1 MRIGITGL
9 AGAGKD
15 IAAEILSELSG
26 IKVARYAAPLKQAA
40 LFVFGSTF
48 DNRDTKDVRVP
59 FYGTEL
65 EDRAIEAAI
74 ELQHI
79 LFRTER
85 ERAEFAERFMLTVH
99 LHGELSPREFQQLVG
114 TECAR
119 AVSSTVFQDYLTRTH
134 SSAII
139 PDVRFKEEA
148 DVLDWL
154 IVIDRDVPKLNHS
167 SEDFAWN
174 LIKNY
179 RDGFFFEERDM
190 ERDIMHSSYIRNNG
204 TIQELRTKLEDICEH
219 VNFVRDLKI
228 FLNA

>member
-9 AGAGKD
+9 ACSGKD
-15 IAAEILSELSG
+15 TAAEILSEISG

-48 DNRDTKDVRVP
+48 DNRDTKEVRVP
-59 FYGTEL
+59 FYGTAL

-85 ERAEFAERFMLTVH
+85 ERDEFAERFMQIVH
-99 LHGELSPREFQQLVG
+99 PQEELSPREFQQLVG

-134 SSAII
+134 SHAII

-154 IVIDRDVPKLNHS
+154 IVIDRKWVLKLNHP

-174 LIKNY
+174 LIQNY
-179 RDGFFFEERDM
+179 RDGFFFEGRY
-190 ERDIMHSSYIRNNG
+190 ITNSSYIRNNG
-204 TIQELRTKLEDICEH
+204 TIQELRTKLEDTLEYI
-219 VNFVRDLKI
+219 NWS
-228 FLNA
+228 

>member
-15 IAAEILSELSG
+15 TAAEILSELSG

-48 DNRDTKDVRVP
+48 DNRDTKEVRVP
-59 FYGTEL
+59 FYGTAL

-79 LFRTER
+79 LFHTER
-85 ERAEFAERFMLTVH
+85 ERDEFAERFMQIVH
-99 LHGELSPREFQQLVG
+99 PQEEISPREFQQLVG

-119 AVSSTVFQDYLTRTH
+119 AVSSTVFQEYLTRTH
-134 SSAII
+134 SHAII
-139 PDVRFKEEA
+139 PDVRFEEEA

-154 IVIDRDVPKLNHS
+154 IVIDRDVPKLNHP

-174 LIKNY
+174 IINHYLNVFQPYQHSYYDHCGVINSAYIK
-179 RDGFFFEERDM
+179 
-190 ERDIMHSSYIRNNG
+190 NNG
-204 TIQELRTKLEDICEH
+204 TIQELRTKLEDTFEYM
-219 VNFVRDLKI
+219 NWS
-228 FLNA
+228 

>member
-15 IAAEILSELSG
+15 TAAEILSELSG

-48 DNRDTKDVRVP
+48 DNRDTKEVRVP
-59 FYGTEL
+59 FYGTAL

-74 ELQHI
+74 ELEHI

-85 ERAEFAERFMLTVH
+85 ERDEFTERFMQIVH
-99 LHGELSPREFQQLVG
+99 PQEELSPREFQQLVG

-134 SSAII
+134 SYAII
-139 PDVRFKEEA
+139 PDVRFEEEA
-148 DVLDWL
+148 DVLDYL
-154 IVIDRDVPKLNHS
+154 IIIDRKWVLKLNHR
-167 SEDFAWN
+167 SEDYAWK
-174 LIKNY
+174 LIQAY
-179 RDGFFFEERDM
+179 RDGAPDDL
-190 ERDIMHSSYIRNNG
+190 DIMNSAYIKNNG
-204 TIQELRTKLEDICEH
+204 TIQELRTELEDTWEYM
-219 VNFVRDLKI
+219 NWS
-228 FLNA
+228 

>member
-15 IAAEILSELSG
+15 TAAEILSELSG

-48 DNRDTKDVRVP
+48 DNRDTKEVRVP
-59 FYGTEL
+59 FYGTSL

-79 LFRTER
+79 LFHTER
-85 ERAEFAERFMLTVH
+85 ERDAFTERFMQIVH
-99 LHGELSPREFQQLVG
+99 PQEELSPREFQQLVG

-119 AVSSTVFQDYLTRTH
+119 AVSSTVFQEYLIRTR
-134 SSAII
+134 SYAII
-139 PDVRFKEEA
+139 PDVRFEEEV

-154 IVIDRDVPKLNHS
+154 IVIDRDVPKLNHP
-167 SEDFAWN
+167 SEDLALN
-174 LIKNY
+174 LIQGY
-179 RDGFFFEERDM
+179 RDGAPD
-190 ERDIMHSSYIRNNG
+190 DYLDDLNIINSAYIKNNG
-204 TIQELRTKLEDICEH
+204 TIQELRTELEDTWEYM
-219 VNFVRDLKI
+219 NWS
-228 FLNA
+228 

>member
-9 AGAGKD
+9 AASGKD
-15 IAAEILSELSG
+15 TAAKILSEISG
-26 IKVARYAAPLKQAA
+26 IKVARYAAPLKKAA

-59 FYGTEL
+59 FYGTAL

-74 ELQHI
+74 ELQHN
-79 LFRTER
+79 LFSTAR
-85 ERAEFAERFMLTVH
+85 ERAEFAERFMQIVH
-99 LHGELSPREFQQLVG
+99 PQEELSPREFQQLVG

-119 AVSSTVFQDYLTRTH
+119 AVSSTVFKEYLKRKH
-134 SSAII
+134 AHAII
-139 PDVRFKEEA
+139 PDVRFEEEA

-174 LIKNY
+174 LIQNY

-190 ERDIMHSSYIRNNG
+190 EWDIMHSAYIDNNG
-204 TIQELRTKLEDICEH
+204 TIQELRTKLEDT
-219 VNFVRDLKI
+219 LKYM
-228 FLNA
+228 NWS

>member
-9 AGAGKD
+9 AASGKD
-15 IAAEILSELSG
+15 TAAEILSELSG

-59 FYGTEL
+59 FYGTAL

-79 LFRTER
+79 LFSTER
-85 ERAEFAERFMLTVH
+85 ERDAFTERFMQIVH
-99 LHGELSPREFQQLVG
+99 PQEELSPREFQQLVG

-119 AVSSTVFQDYLTRTH
+119 AVSSTVFQDYLIRTR

-139 PDVRFKEEA
+139 PDVRFEEEA

-154 IVIDRDVPKLNHS
+154 IIIDRDVPKLNHP
-167 SEDFAWN
+167 SEDLAWN
-174 LIKNY
+174 LIQSY
-179 RDGFFFEERDM
+179 RDNAPYGYLDDL
-190 ERDIMHSSYIRNNG
+190 DIMNSAYIKNNG
-204 TIQELRTKLEDICEH
+204 TIQELRTELEEIWEYM
-219 VNFVRDLKI
+219 NWS
-228 FLNA
+228 

>member
-15 IAAEILSELSG
+15 TAAEILSEISG

-48 DNRDTKDVRVP
+48 DNRDTKEVRVP

-65 EDRAIEAAI
+65 EDRAIDAAI
-74 ELQHI
+74 ELEHI
-79 LFRTER
+79 LFHTER
-85 ERAEFAERFMLTVH
+85 ERDEFSDRFMQIVH
-99 LHGELSPREFQQLVG
+99 PENELSPREFQQLVG

-134 SSAII
+134 SHAII

-154 IVIDRDVPKLNHS
+154 IVIDRDVPKLNHP

-174 LIKNY
+174 LIDKYLNVFQHY
-179 RDGFFFEERDM
+179 QHGYYDHCG
-190 ERDIMHSSYIRNNG
+190 IMKSSYIKNNG
-204 TIQELRTKLEDICEH
+204 TIQELRTKLEDIWEYI
-219 VNFVRDLKI
+219 NWS
-228 FLNA
+228 

>member
-9 AGAGKD
+9 AASGKD
-15 IAAEILSELSG
+15 TAAKILSEISG

-48 DNRDTKDVRVP
+48 DNRDTKEVRVP
-59 FYGTEL
+59 FYGTAL

-85 ERAEFAERFMLTVH
+85 ERDEFTERFMQIVH
-99 LHGELSPREFQQLVG
+99 PQEELSPREFQQLVG

-119 AVSSTVFQDYLTRTH
+119 AVSSTVFQDYLIRTH

-174 LIKNY
+174 LIQDY

-190 ERDIMHSSYIRNNG
+190 ERYTMNSSYIRNNG
-204 TIQELRTKLEDICEH
+204 TIQELRTKLEDICEYM
-219 VNFVRDLKI
+219 NWS
-228 FLNA
+228 

>member
-9 AGAGKD
+9 AGSGKD
-15 IAAEILSELSG
+15 SAAEILSELSG

-48 DNRDTKDVRVP
+48 DNRDTKDIRVP
-59 FYGTEL
+59 FYGTAL

-85 ERAEFAERFMLTVH
+85 ERDEFTERFMQIVH
-99 LHGELSPREFQQLVG
+99 PQEELSPREFQQLVG

-119 AVSSTVFQDYLTRTH
+119 AVSSTVFKEYLKRTH
-134 SSAII
+134 AHAII
-139 PDVRFKEEA
+139 PDVRFEEEA
-148 DVLDWL
+148 DALDWL

-174 LIKNY
+174 LI
-179 RDGFFFEERDM
+179 EEYLNLFQHYQHGYYDHC
-190 ERDIMHSSYIRNNG
+190 DIIHSSYINNNG
-204 TIQELRTKLEDICEH
+204 TIQELRTKLEAIWESI
-219 VNFVRDLKI
+219 NWR
-228 FLNA
+228 

>member
-9 AGAGKD
+9 AASGKD
-15 IAAEILSELSG
+15 AAAEILSELSG

-48 DNRDTKDVRVP
+48 DNRDTKEVRVP
-59 FYGTEL
+59 FYGTAL

-85 ERAEFAERFMLTVH
+85 ERDEFAERFMQIVH
-99 LHGELSPREFQQLVG
+99 PQEELSPREFQQLVG

-119 AVSSTVFQDYLTRTH
+119 AVSSTVFQDYLIRTH

-154 IVIDRDVPKLNHS
+154 IVIDRYVPKLNNL
-167 SEDFAWN
+167 SEEIAWN

-179 RDGFFFEERDM
+179 RDGFFFFFFVM

-219 VNFVRDLKI
+219 VKFVRDLKI
-228 FLNA
+228 FMNT

>member
-9 AGAGKD
+9 AARGKD
-15 IAAEILSELSG
+15 TAAEILSELSG

-59 FYGTEL
+59 FYGTAL

-79 LFRTER
+79 LFSTEL
-85 ERAEFAERFMLTVH
+85 ERDEFVERFMHFVYPQE
-99 LHGELSPREFQQLVG
+99 ELSPREFQQLVG

-119 AVSSTVFQDYLTRTH
+119 AVSSTVFQEYLTRKH
-134 SSAII
+134 AHAII
-139 PDVRFKEEA
+139 PDVRFEEEA

-154 IVIDRDVPKLNHS
+154 IVIDRYVPKLKHP

-174 LIKNY
+174 LIQNHYGGGFLWDSGIKNSWH
-179 RDGFFFEERDM
+179 
-190 ERDIMHSSYIRNNG
+190 ITNNG
-204 TIQELRTKLEDICEH
+204 TIQELRMKLEHIWEY
-219 VNFVRDLKI
+219 VNRS
-228 FLNA
+228 

>member
-15 IAAEILSELSG
+15 TAAEILSELSG

-59 FYGTEL
+59 FYGTAL

-74 ELQHI
+74 ELQHN
-79 LFRTER
+79 LFSTAR
-85 ERAEFAERFMLTVH
+85 ERAEFAERFMQIVH
-99 LHGELSPREFQQLVG
+99 PQEELSPREFQQLVG

-119 AVSSTVFQDYLTRTH
+119 AVSSTVFQDYLIRTH
-134 SSAII
+134 SHAII
-139 PDVRFKEEA
+139 PDVRFEEEA

-154 IVIDRDVPKLNHS
+154 IVIDRDVPKLNHP

-179 RDGFFFEERDM
+179 RDGFFFEERNM
-190 ERDIMHSSYIRNNG
+190 ERYIMNSSYIRNNG
-204 TIQELRTKLEDICEH
+204 TIQELRTKLEDA
-219 VNFVRDLKI
+219 LKYM
-228 FLNA
+228 NWS

>member
-9 AGAGKD
+9 AASGKD
-15 IAAEILSELSG
+15 TAAEILSEISG

-48 DNRDTKDVRVP
+48 DNRDTKEVRVP
-59 FYGTEL
+59 FYGTAL

-85 ERAEFAERFMLTVH
+85 ERYEFAERFMQIVH
-99 LHGELSPREFQQLVG
+99 PQEELSPREFQQLVG

-134 SSAII
+134 SHAII
-139 PDVRFKEEA
+139 PDVRFEEEA
-148 DVLDWL
+148 DVLDYL
-154 IVIDRDVPKLNHS
+154 IVIDRPWVLKLNHL
-167 SEDFAWN
+167 SEDFAWK
-174 LIKNY
+174 LIQKY
-179 RDGFFFEERDM
+179 RDDYLDDL
-190 ERDIMHSSYIRNNG
+190 DIMNSAYIKNNG
-204 TIQELRTKLEDICEH
+204 TIQELRTELEDIWEYM
-219 VNFVRDLKI
+219 NWS
-228 FLNA
+228 

>member
-9 AGAGKD
+9 AASGKD
-15 IAAEILSELSG
+15 TAAEILSELSG

-40 LFVFGSTF
+40 LFVFGNTF
-48 DNRDTKDVRVP
+48 DNRDTKEVRVP
-59 FYGTEL
+59 FYGTAL

-85 ERAEFAERFMLTVH
+85 ERDDFAERFMQIVH
-99 LHGELSPREFQQLVG
+99 TQEELSPREFQQLVG

-119 AVSSTVFQDYLTRTH
+119 AVSSTVFQEYLIRTH
-134 SSAII
+134 SYAII
-139 PDVRFKEEA
+139 PDVRFEEEA

-154 IVIDRDVPKLNHS
+154 IIIDRDVQKLNHP

-190 ERDIMHSSYIRNNG
+190 ERDIMNSSYIRNNG
-204 TIQELRTKLEDICEH
+204 TIQELRTKLEDT
-219 VNFVRDLKI
+219 LKYM
-228 FLNA
+228 NWS

>member
-9 AGAGKD
+9 AASGKD
-15 IAAEILSELSG
+15 TAAEILSELSG

-48 DNRDTKDVRVP
+48 DNRDTKEVRVP
-59 FYGTEL
+59 FYGTAL

-85 ERAEFAERFMLTVH
+85 ERDEFTERFMQIVH
-99 LHGELSPREFQQLVG
+99 PQEELSPREFQQLVG

-119 AVSSTVFQDYLTRTH
+119 AVSSTVFKEYLKRKH
-134 SSAII
+134 AHAII

-148 DVLDWL
+148 DAMNWL
-154 IVIDRDVPKLNHS
+154 IVIDRDVPKLNHP

-174 LIKNY
+174 LIQGY
-179 RDGFFFEERDM
+179 RDGAPD
-190 ERDIMHSSYIRNNG
+190 DYLADLGIMNSAYIKNNG
-204 TIQELRTKLEDICEH
+204 TIQELRTKLEAIWEYM
-219 VNFVRDLKI
+219 NWS
-228 FLNA
+228 

>member
-9 AGAGKD
+9 AGSGKD
-15 IAAEILSELSG
+15 SAAEILSELSG

-48 DNRDTKDVRVP
+48 DNRDTKEVRVP
-59 FYGTEL
+59 FYGTAL

-85 ERAEFAERFMLTVH
+85 ERYEFAERFMQIVH
-99 LHGELSPREFQQLVG
+99 PQEELSPREFQQLVG

-134 SSAII
+134 SHAII
-139 PDVRFKEEA
+139 PDVRFEEEA
-148 DVLDWL
+148 DVLDYL
-154 IVIDRDVPKLNHS
+154 IIIDRKWVLKLNHR
-167 SEDFAWN
+167 SEDYAWN
-174 LIKNY
+174 LIQGY
-179 RDGFFFEERDM
+179 RDGFLFGGRY
-190 ERDIMHSSYIRNNG
+190 ITNSSYIRNNG
-204 TIQELRTKLEDICEH
+204 TIQELRTELEDIWEYM
-219 VNFVRDLKI
+219 NWS
-228 FLNA
+228 

>member
-15 IAAEILSELSG
+15 TAAEILSELSG

-48 DNRDTKDVRVP
+48 DNRDTKEVRVP
-59 FYGTEL
+59 FYGTAL
-65 EDRAIEAAI
+65 EDRAIEAAN

-79 LFRTER
+79 LFRDWSER
-85 ERAEFAERFMLTVH
+85 DDFAERFMQIVH
-99 LHGELSPREFQQLVG
+99 PQEELSPREFQQLVG

-134 SSAII
+134 SYAII

-148 DVLDWL
+148 DVLDCL
-154 IVIDRDVPKLNHS
+154 IVIDRDVPKLNHP

-174 LIKNY
+174 LIQNY
-179 RDGFFFEERDM
+179 RDGFFFEERDW
-190 ERDIMHSSYIRNNG
+190 RDIMHSSYIRNNG
-204 TIQELRTKLEDICEH
+204 TIQELHTKLEDT
-219 VNFVRDLKI
+219 LKYM
-228 FLNA
+228 NWS

>member
-9 AGAGKD
+9 AASGKD
-15 IAAEILSELSG
+15 TAAEILSELSG

-48 DNRDTKDVRVP
+48 DNRDTKEVRVP
-59 FYGTEL
+59 FYGTAL

-85 ERAEFAERFMLTVH
+85 ERDEFTERFMQIVH
-99 LHGELSPREFQQLVG
+99 PQEELSPREFQQLVG

-119 AVSSTVFQDYLTRTH
+119 AVSSTVFKEYLKRKH
-134 SSAII
+134 AHAII

-167 SEDFAWN
+167 SEDLAWN
-174 LIKNY
+174 LIQGY
-179 RDGFFFEERDM
+179 RDCAPSDYL
-190 ERDIMHSSYIRNNG
+190 DDSNIMNLAYIRNNG
-204 TIQELRTKLEDICEH
+204 TIQELRTKLEAIWEYM
-219 VNFVRDLKI
+219 NWS
-228 FLNA
+228 

>member
-9 AGAGKD
+9 AASGKD
-15 IAAEILSELSG
+15 TAAEILSELSG

-48 DNRDTKDVRVP
+48 DNRDTKEVRVP
-59 FYGTEL
+59 FYGTAL

-85 ERAEFAERFMLTVH
+85 ERDAFTERFMQIVH
-99 LHGELSPREFQQLVG
+99 PQEELSPREFQQLVG

-134 SSAII
+134 SHAII

-154 IVIDRDVPKLNHS
+154 IVIDRNIPKLNHP
-167 SEDFAWN
+167 SEEFAWN
-174 LIKNY
+174 LIEHYLNLFQY
-179 RDGFFFEERDM
+179 YQHGYYDHCDVM
-190 ERDIMHSSYIRNNG
+190 NTSYINNNS
-204 TIQELRTKLEDICEH
+204 TIQELRTKLEAIWESI
-219 VNFVRDLKI
+219 NWR
-228 FLNA
+228 

>member
-1 MRIGITGL
+1 MLIGITGL
-9 AGAGKD
+9 AASGKD

-59 FYGTEL
+59 FYGTAL

-85 ERAEFAERFMLTVH
+85 EREEFAERFMQIVH
-99 LHGELSPREFQQLVG
+99 PQEELSPREFQQLVG

-119 AVSSTVFQDYLTRTH
+119 AVTH
-134 SSAII
+134 SYAII
-139 PDVRFKEEA
+139 PDVRFEEEA

-154 IVIDRDVPKLNHS
+154 IVIDRDVPKLNHH
-167 SEDFAWN
+167 SEDYAWN
-174 LIKNY
+174 LIQNY
-179 RDGFFFEERDM
+179 RDGFFFEGRY
-190 ERDIMHSSYIRNNG
+190 ITNSSYIRNNG
-204 TIQELRTKLEDICEH
+204 TIQELRTKLECTCEYKLE
-219 VNFVRDLKI
+219 LK
-228 FLNA
+228 

>member
-15 IAAEILSELSG
+15 TAAEILSEISG

-48 DNRDTKDVRVP
+48 DNRDTKEVRVP
-59 FYGTEL
+59 FYGTAL

-85 ERAEFAERFMLTVH
+85 ERDDFAERFMQIVH
-99 LHGELSPREFQQLVG
+99 PQEELSPREFQQLVG

-119 AVSSTVFQDYLTRTH
+119 AVSSTVFQEYLTRTH
-134 SSAII
+134 SHAII

-148 DVLDWL
+148 DVLDYL
-154 IVIDRDVPKLNHS
+154 IIIDRDVPKLNHP
-167 SEDFAWN
+167 SEDYAWN
-174 LIKNY
+174 IIQNY
-179 RDGFFFEERDM
+179 RNGYLEHC
-190 ERDIMHSSYIRNNG
+190 DIMYWSYIKNNG
-204 TIQELRTKLEDICEH
+204 TIQELRTKLEDIWEYI
-219 VNFVRDLKI
+219 NWS
-228 FLNA
+228 

>member
-15 IAAEILSELSG
+15 TAAEILSELSG

-59 FYGTEL
+59 FYGTAL
-65 EDRAIEAAI
+65 EDRAIEAAN

-79 LFRTER
+79 LFRTEL
-85 ERAEFAERFMLTVH
+85 ERDEFAERFMHFVH
-99 LHGELSPREFQQLVG
+99 IQEELSPREFQQLVG

-134 SSAII
+134 SYAII
-139 PDVRFKEEA
+139 PDVRFEEEA

-154 IVIDRDVPKLNHS
+154 IAIDRDVPKLNHP

-179 RDGFFFEERDM
+179 RDGYFFDERNM
-190 ERDIMHSSYIRNNG
+190 ERYIMNSSYIRNNG
-204 TIQELRTKLEDICEH
+204 TIQELRTKLEDT
-219 VNFVRDLKI
+219 LKYM
-228 FLNA
+228 NWS

>member
-15 IAAEILSELSG
+15 TAAEILSELSG

-59 FYGTEL
+59 FYGTAL

-74 ELQHI
+74 ELERV
-79 LFRTER
+79 LFRTDR
-85 ERAEFAERFMLTVH
+85 ERDEFSEQFMQIVNPLD
-99 LHGELSPREFQQLVG
+99 EISPREFQQLVG

-179 RDGFFFEERDM
+179 RDGYFFEERNM
-190 ERDIMHSSYIRNNG
+190 ERYIMNSSYIRNNG
-204 TIQELRTKLEDICEH
+204 TIQELRTKLEDIWEYM
-219 VNFVRDLKI
+219 NWS
-228 FLNA
+228 

>member
-15 IAAEILSELSG
+15 TAAEILSELSG

-48 DNRDTKDVRVP
+48 DNRDTKEVRVP
-59 FYGTEL
+59 FYGTAL
-65 EDRAIEAAI
+65 EDRAIEAAN

-79 LFRTER
+79 LFRDWSER
-85 ERAEFAERFMLTVH
+85 DAFAERFMQIVH
-99 LHGELSPREFQQLVG
+99 PQEELSPREFQQLVG

-134 SSAII
+134 SYAII
-139 PDVRFKEEA
+139 PDVRFKEEV

-154 IVIDRDVPKLNHS
+154 IVIDRDVPKLNHP
-167 SEDFAWN
+167 SEDLAWN
-174 LIKNY
+174 LIQGY
-179 RDGFFFEERDM
+179 RDGAPD
-190 ERDIMHSSYIRNNG
+190 DYLDDLNIMNSAYIKNNG
-204 TIQELRTKLEDICEH
+204 TIQELRTELEDTWEYM
-219 VNFVRDLKI
+219 NWS
-228 FLNA
+228 

>member
-9 AGAGKD
+9 AASGKD
-15 IAAEILSELSG
+15 TAAEILSELSG

-48 DNRDTKDVRVP
+48 DNRDTKEVRVP
-59 FYGTEL
+59 FYGTAL

-85 ERAEFAERFMLTVH
+85 ERDEFTERFMQIVH
-99 LHGELSPREFQQLVG
+99 PQEELSPREFQQLVG

-119 AVSSTVFQDYLTRTH
+119 AVSSTVFQEYLIRTRAY
-134 SSAII
+134 AII
-139 PDVRFKEEA
+139 PDVRFEEEV

-154 IVIDRDVPKLNHS
+154 IVIDRDVPKLNHP
-167 SEDFAWN
+167 SEDLPWN
-174 LIKNY
+174 LIQGY
-179 RDGFFFEERDM
+179 RDGAPYDYL
-190 ERDIMHSSYIRNNG
+190 DDLGIINSAYIKNNG
-204 TIQELRTKLEDICEH
+204 TIQELRTELEHIWEFM
-219 VNFVRDLKI
+219 NWS
-228 FLNA
+228 